1 MRTEGGINEDKRWLG
16 DAGKGSMGVRRKNT
30 NDGGNRWRDEQVLSP
45 AEAMKMTAKH
55 CVS

>member
-1 MRTEGGINEDKRWLG
+1 
-16 DAGKGSMGVRRKNT
+16 MGVRRKKT
-30 NDGGNRWRDEQVLSP
+30 SDGGNRWRDEEVLSL